1 MLKMQHLVA
10 SLQEKKKKNEIAQ
23 WGALVC
29 FQLLTPNLGR
39 TRARS

>member
-10 SLQEKKKKNEIAQ
+10 SLQEKKRKIAQ

-29 FQLLTPNLGR
+29 FQLLTPKFR
-39 TRARS
+39 QDKS